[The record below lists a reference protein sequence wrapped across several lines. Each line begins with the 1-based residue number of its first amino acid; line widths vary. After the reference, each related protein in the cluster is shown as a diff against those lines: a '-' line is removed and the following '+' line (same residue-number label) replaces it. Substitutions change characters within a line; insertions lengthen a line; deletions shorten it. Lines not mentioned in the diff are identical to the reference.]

1 MQNYDI
7 FISFDNKN
15 NYLVYISRLFL
26 FMCRIWHLQLLIH
39 ASTHYFLA
47 VLDEETAILAVCTY
61 GAALQVVYSGELRAE
76 S

>member
-7 FISFDNKN
+7 FISCDNKN
-15 NYLVYISRLFL
+15 YYLVYISRIFL
-26 FMCRIWHLQLLIH
+26 FMCRILHLQLLIY

-61 GAALQVVYSGELRAE
+61 GAALQVVCS
-76 S
+76 